1 MPTQHPHP
9 LVRTHTFGPYRVVPE
24 GPLPDGRDVGGP
36 DNAPGWRQD
45 WFLEADLRDP
55 ETGRTARFSAS
66 LVLALNEGTFSDPW
80 ERELPPAVM
89 AKLEALADKLA
100 AADLF

>member
-1 MPTQHPHP
+1 MTQHPHP
-9 LVRTHTFGPYRVVPE
+9 LARPHSIGAYCVVPE

-45 WFLEADLRDP
+45 WFVQARLHDEDGA
-55 ETGRTARFSAS
+55 TAVFSAS
-66 LVLALNEGTFSDPW
+66 LVCALNEGTFSDPW
-80 ERELPPAVM
+80 ERPIPPNVM

-100 AADLF
+100 AANLF

>member
-9 LVRTHTFGPYRVVPE
+9 LVRPHSIGAYRVVPE

-45 WFLEADLRDP
+45 WFLEAEIRDP
-55 ETGRTARFSAS
+55 ETGRWTVFSAS
-66 LVLALNEGTFSDPW
+66 LVFALNEGTFSAPW
-80 ERELPPAVM
+80 EKKIPASTLE
-89 AKLEALADKLA
+89 KLERLADRLA

>member
-9 LVRTHTFGPYRVVPE
+9 LVRPHSIGAYRVVPE
-24 GPLPDGRDVGGP
+24 GPLPDGRDVGPEGQ
-36 DNAPGWRQD
+36 PGWRQD
-45 WFLEADLRDP
+45 WFVQARLRD
-55 ETGRTARFSAS
+55 EDGATAVFSAS
-66 LVLALNEGTFSDPW
+66 LVCALNEGTFSDPW
-80 ERELPPAVM
+80 ERPIPPSVM